1 LDDAADAGEVAASD
15 VPQLLAS
22 FVDGLGVDTPPP
34 APPRAAS
41 PISSPATS
49 TVLQLHHLLLKDAAE
64 LKAMLHEMDDSLA
77 AACFELPSWRT
88 LLTFIIN
95 KKGAENRMKDAV
107 SNAEARANVAEHQAE
122 MAKQQLRA
130 ATMKMEAQQKR
141 VAAAANKAAN
151 APEEVQRK
159 ASLPRTR

>member
-1 LDDAADAGEVAASD
+1 MSARGDRGSRSSRAGSRSSSARTSRAASPEPTQVMASVSRSRRSIKPVPAPLVAGDTPLDDAADAGEVAASD

-64 LKAMLHEMDDSLA
+64 LKAMLREMDDSLA

-95 KKGAENRMKDAV
+95 KKGAENR
-107 SNAEARANVAEHQAE
+107 N
-122 MAKQQLRA
+122 
-130 ATMKMEAQQKR
+130 
-141 VAAAANKAAN
+141 
-151 APEEVQRK
+151 
-159 ASLPRTR
+159 SL